1 MRKNLTRIPV
11 YFEQTVSRY
20 LPVEFRDLQTPLSN
34 NEKDIPKS
42 LDKFSFRPKFPENFG
57 NNYNEI
63 TYTSSLVE
71 FPSNMS
77 AS

>member
-20 LPVEFRDLQTPLSN
+20 LRVEFRDLQTPLSN

-42 LDKFSFRPKFPENFG
+42 LDKYSFRPKFSEHFG
-57 NNYNEI
+57 
-63 TYTSSLVE
+63 
-71 FPSNMS
+71 
-77 AS
+77 